1 MKIIVTEDQF
11 KLLQENDNDFIKT
24 KSVISSMYDQGM
36 EISDIEKYTG
46 LDYDVIILCLKD
58 KKIISG
64 GDCEEIYDLVYDYLY
79 RTEFINKYHKYS
91 DGSTITI
98 DVDDEY
104 TAQFEYTAADGD
116 YVYGYGTFLWNGD
129 CDWPLDVDYFKSGFD
144 RIDDPK
150 FYGMIDWSLYNDEFM
165 KIETMDDIINFFNN
179 HYFELIKSPIDKLIE
194 DYRTDLLEMD

>member
-1 MKIIVTEDQF
+1 
-11 KLLQENDNDFIKT
+11 
-24 KSVISSMYDQGM
+24 MYDQGM

-98 DVDDEY
+98 DTNGNP
-104 TAQFEYTAADGD
+104 TAEFEYTAADGD

-150 FYGMIDWSLYNDEFM
+150 FYGMIDWSLLLFSFFYP
-165 KIETMDDIINFFNN
+165 KIFTIHNYSRLFCDSLKHN
-179 HYFELIKSPIDKLIE
+179 LIK
-194 DYRTDLLEMD
+194 YRYHFTFDFPP